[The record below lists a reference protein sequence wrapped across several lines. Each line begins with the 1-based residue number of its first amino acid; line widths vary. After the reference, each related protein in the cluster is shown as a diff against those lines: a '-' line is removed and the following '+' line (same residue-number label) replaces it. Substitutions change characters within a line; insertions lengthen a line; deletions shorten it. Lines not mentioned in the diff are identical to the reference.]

1 MSQTDTGRHRIGF
14 WTEGHRQPA
23 FYPRDILPL
32 LGYIRQEAYVI
43 ADEKSGRIGVAV
55 GGRLLHSGG
64 HDGAG
69 QSYPVLGI
77 LAPQYPEW
85 LGDRSFQEV
94 HGVRFP
100 YVGGE
105 MAYGIA
111 SEEMVIELSR
121 HNMLGFFGSAGLS
134 DRRIEQGID
143 AIARGTGG
151 KPWGINLI
159 HTPDEPQREEL
170 LVDLYLHKNVR
181 RVSASAFMKITPAIV
196 RYAARG
202 LESDGKGGIRRKHHL
217 FAKISR
223 RSLAAQFMSPPP
235 AAILQEL
242 VGRGKLS
249 AAEAAYAAQLPLAED
264 ITVEA
269 DSGGHT
275 DNRPMGALFPAVLKV
290 REECMRRF
298 SYPRPIRIGAAGGI
312 GTPVAAAAAFAYG
325 AAYILV
331 GTVHQAAV
339 ESGLSEA
346 GKAMLAGAA
355 ISDVAMAPAAD
366 MFEQGVRV
374 QVLKR
379 GTMFSARAAQL
390 YDIYRKYPSLDQI
403 PEDIRQKIEDNLF
416 KAPIERVWEDT
427 VRFFQEREP
436 GRIERA
442 QRDPKHKMALV
453 FRWYLGNAGKWAVDG
468 EKGRELDYQIFC
480 GPAMGSFNAWAKGS
494 FLEEA
499 GNRTVGQIALNL
511 LEGAAVVT
519 RAQQLRSCGAAVP
532 AEAFL
537 YGPKKY
543 CLKEEK
549 NHGGEIPMA
558 ERR

>member
-1 MSQTDTGRHRIGF
+1 MGQTDTGRHRIGF
-14 WTEGHRQPA
+14 WTEEHRKPA

-32 LGYIRQEAYVI
+32 LGYIRQQAYVI
-43 ADEKSGRIGVAV
+43 GDKESGRV
-55 GGRLLHSGG
+55 GMAIGG
-64 HDGAG
+64 HLVHSACNDGTG
-69 QSYPVLGI
+69 PSYPVLGI

-94 HGVRFP
+94 HGVQFP

-111 SEEMVIELSR
+111 SEEMVVELSR

-134 DRRIEQGID
+134 AGRIGQGID
-143 AIARGTGG
+143 AIAQGTGG
-151 KPWGINLI
+151 KPWGVNLI

-170 LVDLYLHKNVR
+170 LVDLYIHKDVR

-202 LESDGKGGIRRKHHL
+202 LESDGKGGVRRKHHL

-223 RSLAAQFMSPPP
+223 PELAAQFMSPPP
-235 AAILQEL
+235 ADVLREL
-242 VGRGKLS
+242 AALGKIS
-249 AAEAAYAAQLPLAED
+249 AEEAGYAAQLPLAED

-312 GTPVAAAAAFAYG
+312 GTPAAAAAAFAYG

-366 MFEQGVRV
+366 MFEQGARV

-390 YDIYRKYPSLDQI
+390 YDIYRKYPSLEQI
-403 PEDIRQKIEDNLF
+403 PEEIRQKIGGNFF
-416 KAPIERVWEDT
+416 KVSIDQVWGDT

-436 GRIERA
+436 GQIERA

-453 FRWYLGNAGKWAVDG
+453 FRWYLGNAAKWAVAG

-480 GPAMGSFNAWAKGS
+480 GPAMGSFNAWTKGS

-519 RAQQLRSCGAAVP
+519 RAQQLRNCGVAVP

-537 YGPKKY
+537 YRPKRY
-543 CLKEEK
+543 CLQD
-549 NHGGEIPMA
+549 H
-558 ERR
+558 